1 MMNVKS
7 VTEVDDA
14 VVARVSE
21 VLEFAFPGQKF
32 EVLKVCDSG
41 VYNMINVYWL
51 DGPTQ
56 AEVRFITRAFEGK
69 NGLRF
74 VHESREF
81 SNEFVQECIDR
92 LRQKYGHR
100 NVPPEVTVERYWKN
114 DLWKIKT
121 DRFPG
126 TIEVAINEIG
136 METSK
141 YRKVV

>member
-1 MMNVKS
+1 
-7 VTEVDDA
+7 
-14 VVARVSE
+14 
-21 VLEFAFPGQKF
+21 KF

-126 TIEVAINEIG
+126 TIEVAINEMG

>member
-114 DLWKIKT
+114 ELWKIKT

-126 TIEVAINEIG
+126 TIEVAINEMG

>member
-1 MMNVKS
+1 MNVKS

-114 DLWKIKT
+114 ELWKIKT

-126 TIEVAINEIG
+126 TIEVAINEMG

>member
-121 DRFPG
+121 DRFLG
-126 TIEVAINEIG
+126 TIEVAINEMG

>member
-1 MMNVKS
+1 MNVKS

-121 DRFPG
+121 DRCPG
-126 TIEVAINEIG
+126 TIEVAINEMG

>member
-126 TIEVAINEIG
+126 TIEVAINEMG

>member
-1 MMNVKS
+1 MNVKS

-14 VVARVSE
+14 VVARVSD

-32 EVLKVCDSG
+32 NVLKVCDSG
-41 VYNMINVYWL
+41 VYNMINVSWL
-51 DGPTQ
+51 DGPTE

-74 VHESREF
+74 VHESRKF

-92 LRQKYGHR
+92 LRKKYGQS
-100 NVPPEVTVERYWKN
+100 NVPPDVTVARYWKN

-126 TIEVAINEIG
+126 NIDVAINEMG
-136 METSK
+136 AETSK

>member
-1 MMNVKS
+1 MNVKS

-126 TIEVAINEIG
+126 TIEVAINEMG
-136 METSK
+136 MESSK

>member
-1 MMNVKS
+1 MNVKS

-56 AEVRFITRAFEGK
+56 AEVRFIIRAFEGK

-126 TIEVAINEIG
+126 TIEVAINEMG

>member
-1 MMNVKS
+1 MNVKS

-51 DGPTQ
+51 DGPTE

-126 TIEVAINEIG
+126 TIEVAIYEMG

>member
-1 MMNVKS
+1 
-7 VTEVDDA
+7 
-14 VVARVSE
+14 
-21 VLEFAFPGQKF
+21 
-32 EVLKVCDSG
+32 
-41 VYNMINVYWL
+41 YWL
-51 DGPTQ
+51 DGPTE

-92 LRQKYGHR
+92 LRQKYGQS
-100 NVPPEVTVERYWKN
+100 NVPPDVTVERYWKN

-126 TIEVAINEIG
+126 NIEVAINEMG

>member
-1 MMNVKS
+1 MNVKS

-56 AEVRFITRAFEGK
+56 AAVRFITRAFEGQ

-92 LRQKYGHR
+92 LRQK
-100 NVPPEVTVERYWKN
+100 
-114 DLWKIKT
+114 
-121 DRFPG
+121 
-126 TIEVAINEIG
+126 
-136 METSK
+136 
-141 YRKVV
+141 

>member
-1 MMNVKS
+1 MNFKS

-126 TIEVAINEIG
+126 TIEVAINEMG

>member
-1 MMNVKS
+1 MNVKS

-121 DRFPG
+121 DRSPG
-126 TIEVAINEIG
+126 NIEVAINEMG

>member
-56 AEVRFITRAFEGK
+56 AEVRFISRAFEGK

-100 NVPPEVTVERYWKN
+100 NVPPEVTVGRYWKN

-126 TIEVAINEIG
+126 TIEVAINEMG

>member
-51 DGPTQ
+51 DSPTQ

-126 TIEVAINEIG
+126 TIEVAINEMG

>member
-1 MMNVKS
+1 MNVKS

-56 AEVRFITRAFEGK
+56 AEVRFISRAFEGK

-100 NVPPEVTVERYWKN
+100 NVPPEVTVGRYWKN

-126 TIEVAINEIG
+126 TIEVAINEMG

>member
-1 MMNVKS
+1 MNVKS

-126 TIEVAINEIG
+126 TIEVDINEMG

>member
-1 MMNVKS
+1 
-7 VTEVDDA
+7 A

-126 TIEVAINEIG
+126 TIEVAINEMG

>member
-1 MMNVKS
+1 MNVKS

-121 DRFPG
+121 DRFLG
-126 TIEVAINEIG
+126 TIEVAINEMG

>member
-1 MMNVKS
+1 MNVKS

-14 VVARVSE
+14 VVARVSD

-32 EVLKVCDSG
+32 NVLKVCDSG
-41 VYNMINVYWL
+41 VYNMINVSWL
-51 DGPTQ
+51 DGPTE

-69 NGLRF
+69 NGL
-74 VHESREF
+74 S
-81 SNEFVQECIDR
+81 
-92 LRQKYGHR
+92 
-100 NVPPEVTVERYWKN
+100 NVPPDVTVARYWKN

-126 TIEVAINEIG
+126 NIDVAINEMG
-136 METSK
+136 TETSK

>member
-1 MMNVKS
+1 MNVKS

-21 VLEFAFPGQKF
+21 VLKFAFPGQKF

-126 TIEVAINEIG
+126 TIEVAINEMG

>member
-1 MMNVKS
+1 MNVKS

>member
-1 MMNVKS
+1 MNVKS

-56 AEVRFITRAFEGK
+56 AEMRFITRAFEGK

-126 TIEVAINEIG
+126 TIEVAINEMG

>member
-1 MMNVKS
+1 MNVKS

-126 TIEVAINEIG
+126 TIEVAINEMG

>member
-1 MMNVKS
+1 KS

-126 TIEVAINEIG
+126 TIEVAINEMG

>member
-1 MMNVKS
+1 MNVKS

-51 DGPTQ
+51 DGPTE

-92 LRQKYGHR
+92 LRQKYGQS
-100 NVPPEVTVERYWKN
+100 NVPR
-114 DLWKIKT
+114 LC
-121 DRFPG
+121 
-126 TIEVAINEIG
+126 
-136 METSK
+136 
-141 YRKVV
+141 